1 MMETFSHDKVKQFYF
16 LAILTI
22 MGSVLGYMLRDY
34 ISSFLGAATL
44 YIVFRD
50 PLYRLTEMKK
60 WNKVLA
66 VSVLIVISMVVVLI
80 PIGLLSYMLSS
91 KAQYMVQHYAEFLD
105 IVKGW
110 NENLSTNYGIN
121 LISQESI
128 GKVTAAGADFIPVL
142 LSATLSSFTQIA
154 VLYFL
159 LYFML
164 MEGRSMERYV
174 LKYSPFNKENT
185 GLLLKELRIQTL
197 SNVIGIPVLIVIQA
211 AIAWIG
217 FLIFGMDQ
225 PFFWGVIT
233 GFASMIPIIGA
244 AIVWIPV
251 AIYMYI
257 SGKHGGS
264 IGAAIYNG
272 LLLVNVEHLVRFSML
287 KKYGNTHPLVTF
299 FGLVIGIELFG
310 FLGLIFGPL
319 LISYF
324 ILLLQI
330 YRREYLEP
338 APAIILEPV
347 IAVRDHS
354 AIIVQE
360 TPPPA
365 TDQKA

>member
-1 MMETFSHDKVKQFYF
+1 MIETFSHSKVKQFYF
-16 LAILTI
+16 LTILTI
-22 MGSVLGYMLRDY
+22 LACILGYMLRDF

-44 YIVFRD
+44 YIIFRQ
-50 PLYRLTEMKK
+50 PMFQLTEVRR
-60 WNKVLA
+60 WNKTLT
-66 VSVLIVISMVVVLI
+66 VSILLVVSMVVVLI
-80 PIGLLSYMLSS
+80 PIGLLSFMLSS
-91 KAQYMVQHYAEFLD
+91 KATYMVQHYSEFLD
-105 IVKGW
+105 VVKGW
-110 NENLSTNYGIN
+110 NANLSANYGID
-121 LISQESI
+121 LVSQDTIS
-128 GKVTAAGADFIPVL
+128 KVTAAGADFIPVL

-164 MEGRSMERYV
+164 MEGRTMERYV
-174 LKYSPFNKENT
+174 RASSPFNKENT
-185 GLLLKELRIQTL
+185 ALLLKELRIQTL
-197 SNVIGIPVLIVIQA
+197 SNVIGIPILIVIQA
-211 AIAWIG
+211 VIAWIG
-217 FLIFGMDQ
+217 FWMFGMEQ

-251 AIYMYI
+251 SIYMYI

-324 ILLLQI
+324 ILLVQI
-330 YRREYLEP
+330 YRKEYLEP
-338 APAIILEPV
+338 APNILIDTIAPPPVAPV
-347 IAVRDHS
+347 I
-354 AIIVQE
+354 IVKDS
-360 TPPPA
+360 TPA
-365 TDQKA
+365 TDKKA

>member
-1 MMETFSHDKVKQFYF
+1 MKGFSNDSVKQFYF
-16 LAILTI
+16 LAVLTTLGCI
-22 MGSVLGYMLRDY
+22 LGYMLRDY

-44 YIVFRD
+44 YIVFRQ
-50 PLYRLTEMKK
+50 PLLYLTERRGWRKTI
-60 WNKVLA
+60 A
-66 VSVLIVISMVVVLI
+66 VSLLIVVSMVVVLI

-91 KAQYMVQHYAEFLD
+91 KAQYLVEHYAEFLD

-110 NENLSTNYGIN
+110 NDHLAAGYGVN

-128 GKVTAAGADFIPVL
+128 SRVTTAGADFIPVL

-159 LYFML
+159 LYFMM
-164 MEGRSMERYV
+164 MEGRGMERLV
-174 LKYSPFNKENT
+174 LQYSPFNNENT
-185 GLLLKELRIQTL
+185 LILLKELRIQTM

-211 AIAWIG
+211 VIAWIG
-217 FLIFGMDQ
+217 FWIFGMDQ

-244 AIVWIPV
+244 AVVWISV
-251 AIYMYI
+251 CIYMYI
-257 SGKHGGS
+257 SGKPGSS

-287 KKYGNTHPLVTF
+287 RKFGNTHPLVTF

-324 ILLLQI
+324 MILLQI
-330 YRREYLEP
+330 YRREYIDHLPE
-338 APAIILEPV
+338 IILQTIPESAPET
-347 IAVRDHS
+347 VR
-354 AIIVQE
+354 QE
-360 TPPPA
+360 ALAPEKEETI
-365 TDQKA
+365 

>member
-1 MMETFSHDKVKQFYF
+1 MKGFSNDSVKQFYF
-16 LAILTI
+16 LAVLTI
-22 MGSVLGYMLRDY
+22 LAGILGYMLRDY

-44 YIVFRD
+44 YIVFRQ
-50 PLYRLTEMKK
+50 PLHYLTEQRRWHKA
-60 WNKVLA
+60 LA
-66 VSVLIVISMVVVLI
+66 VSALIVVSMIVVLI
-80 PIGLLSYMLSS
+80 PVGLLSFMLSS
-91 KAQYMVQHYAEFLD
+91 KAQYLVEHYAEFLD

-110 NENLSTNYGIN
+110 NERLSAGYGVN

-128 GKVTAAGADFIPVL
+128 SKVTAAGADFIPVL

-159 LYFML
+159 LYFMM
-164 MEGRSMERYV
+164 MEGRSMERLV
-174 LKYSPFNKENT
+174 LQYSPFNNDNT
-185 GLLLKELRIQTL
+185 LILLRELRIQTM

-211 AIAWIG
+211 GIAWIG
-217 FLIFGMDQ
+217 FWIFGMDQ

-244 AIVWIPV
+244 AVVWIPV
-251 AIYMYI
+251 CIYMYI
-257 SGKHGGS
+257 SGKPGGS

-287 KKYGNTHPLVTF
+287 KKFGNTHPLVTF

-324 ILLLQI
+324 MILLQI
-330 YRREYLEP
+330 YRREYIDDTPEIILQPLTAP
-338 APAIILEPV
+338 APEVV
-347 IAVRDHS
+347 IQA
-354 AIIVQE
+354 
-360 TPPPA
+360 PPA
-365 TDQKA
+365 PDKDENV

>member
-1 MMETFSHDKVKQFYF
+1 MEGFSSSKVKQFYF
-16 LAILTI
+16 LAVLTI
-22 MGSVLGYMLRDY
+22 MGTVLGYMLRDY

-44 YIVFRD
+44 YIVFRR
-50 PLYRLTEMKK
+50 PLYHLTEERR
-60 WNKVLA
+60 WSKVLA
-66 VSVLIVISMVVVLI
+66 VSVLIIISMIVVLI
-80 PIGLLSYMLSS
+80 PIGLLSFMLSS
-91 KAQYMVQHYAEFLD
+91 KAQYLVQHYSEFLD

-110 NENLSTNYGIN
+110 NEHLSTGYGIN
-121 LISQESI
+121 LISEESI

-159 LYFML
+159 LYFMM
-164 MEGRSMERYV
+164 MEGRSMERAV
-174 LKYSPFNKENT
+174 LQYSPFNKENT

-211 AIAWIG
+211 VIAWIG
-217 FLIFGMDQ
+217 FWIFGLEQ

-244 AIVWIPV
+244 AVVWIPV
-251 AIYMYI
+251 CIYMYI
-257 SGKHGGS
+257 SGHPGGS

-324 ILLLQI
+324 MILLQI
-330 YRREYLEP
+330 YRREYINET
-338 APAIILEPV
+338 PAIILEPV
-347 IAVRDHS
+347 IEV
-354 AIIVQE
+354 VPE
-360 TPPPA
+360 
-365 TDQKA
+365 KAPLPDKEENI